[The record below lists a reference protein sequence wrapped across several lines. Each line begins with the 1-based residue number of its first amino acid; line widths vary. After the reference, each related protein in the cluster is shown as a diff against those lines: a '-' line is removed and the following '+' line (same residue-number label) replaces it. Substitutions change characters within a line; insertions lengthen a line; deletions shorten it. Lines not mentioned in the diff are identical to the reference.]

1 MNLLQVLSTT
11 FRLYSSHIGWYLFA
25 ALLLFLAALVG
36 LGLFSSSLL
45 ASMVLATPYGP
56 DGEWIQ
62 NPMAALLIF
71 SCLGAGVLFASVV
84 LAAAAGAFA
93 HLCAQIGA
101 GTREITVLSF
111 LEYAKKNGLTFWSI
125 SMIQMVMGGVATI
138 PFILLAVLL
147 GRVWAPLIILTALA
161 AVAAFFAVQWPVWLA
176 FSAQVVERRGLMAS
190 LKSSWLCARRAPMSG
205 LAAVAIWGIA
215 FLFPT
220 PMLIFY
226 PIYFF
231 FIFMP
236 LTTVMGLVYYES
248 SRGMLR

>member
-45 ASMVLATPYGP
+45 AGMVLATPYGP

-62 NPMAALLIF
+62 NPTAALLIF
-71 SCLGAGVLFASVV
+71 GCLGAGLLFASVV

-111 LEYAKKNGLTFWSI
+111 LEYAKKSGLTFWSI
-125 SMIQMVMGGVATI
+125 GMIQMAVGLAAMS
-138 PFILLAVLL
+138 PFLLLAILL
-147 GRVWAPLIILTALA
+147 GRAWMPLILVAALA
-161 AVAAFFAVQWPVWLA
+161 SAAAFFAAQWPVWLA
-176 FSAQVVERRGLMAS
+176 FSAQVVERRGMMAS
-190 LKSSWLCARRAPMSG
+190 LKSSWLCARRAPMPG

-215 FLFPT
+215 FLVPT
-220 PMLIFY
+220 PMFIFY

-236 LTTVMGLVYYES
+236 VSTVMGLVYYES
-248 SRGMLR
+248 SKGMLR